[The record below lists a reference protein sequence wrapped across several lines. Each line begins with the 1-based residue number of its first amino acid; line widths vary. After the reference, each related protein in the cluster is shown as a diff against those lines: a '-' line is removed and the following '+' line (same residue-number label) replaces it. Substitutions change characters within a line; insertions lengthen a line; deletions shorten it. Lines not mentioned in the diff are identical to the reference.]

1 MADINCLI
9 RRQNKW
15 ELTMRTQSLHCGS
28 CAWNCP
34 SFNRCTSEWTAV
46 FVCLTL
52 TLTHESCSASKQ
64 RVQRI
69 HNVLTEGK
77 QQPLIIISNISK
89 QLERTRKTA
98 NLHIWE
104 RGVREYL
111 SKSFLAKNIWLVCA
125 LIHLFVYNFFKSRWN
140 QAIKTIYVLFLVWVL
155 NLRRCICPLAVTV
168 NWRNAVDENKVMYVV
183 RFVFFLWLVNAVTWG
198 HEWQQVNQL
207 LFVDDSGEKVE
218 VTGNPT
224 QAWLL

>member
-15 ELTMRTQSLHCGS
+15 ELTMRTQSLHFGS

-52 TLTHESCSASKQ
+52 TLTHELCSASTQ

-69 HNVLTEGK
+69 RNVLTEGK
-77 QQPLIIISNISK
+77 QHPLIIISNISK
-89 QLERTRKTA
+89 QVERTRKAA

-111 SKSFLAKNIWLVCA
+111 SKSFLAKNTWLVCP
-125 LIHLFVYNFFKSRWN
+125 LIHLFVYHFFKSRWY
-140 QAIKTIYVLFLVWVL
+140 QAIKTIDVSFLVWVL
-155 NLRRCICPLAVTV
+155 NLGHCICPLAVTG
-168 NWRNAVDENKVMYVV
+168 NWRNAVDQNKVIHVV
-183 RFVFFLWLVNAVTWG
+183 MFDFLRVKPFFSLTCKRGYMRPWMTTSKSVAVYWS
-198 HEWQQVNQL
+198 
-207 LFVDDSGEKVE
+207 F
-218 VTGNPT
+218 
-224 QAWLL
+224 